1 MPNPLTF
8 ISCHSGKKTTFA
20 AELICAM
27 AIPFSRQILTN
38 GLHVLVHEDHTT
50 PLAACSLVYRVGSRD
65 ENPGCTGLAHLME
78 HFMFSGSD
86 HAPDFDLALQQVGA
100 INNAY
105 TSQDLTNYYIV
116 LPANNIET
124 ALWLE
129 SDRLAALSFSQQG
142 LDVQKQVVAEEFKE
156 TCLNVPYGDLMMHLY
171 GLSYRSHPYQW
182 LPIGKELS
190 HIEQVDMSVI
200 RKFHDAYYCPANAIL
215 VVAGNVHAED
225 IFTLAD
231 KWFGDIPAGARN
243 PHRYQQEPP
252 AAANRQKE
260 VSKPVPDDMLF
271 KSWLMPPRT
280 APDYCAFDLLSDIL
294 GTGQSS
300 ILYRKFVVEER
311 LFTDISASVSGT
323 ADQGLFFIGGR
334 PAEGVSLPQADESL
348 SEYLLGFQFGNKLS
362 YDLQK
367 VKNNAESII
376 LERNLKV
383 EDRANTLATG
393 EFYSCAE
400 DFADERTGYF
410 AVTENDIRRITDT
423 MFRKAYGNTLY
434 YKREQ

>member
-1 MPNPLTF
+1 
-8 ISCHSGKKTTFA
+8 
-20 AELICAM
+20 M
-27 AIPFSRQILTN
+27 AIPFTRQILSN

-50 PLAACSLVYRVGSRD
+50 PLAASTIVYRVGSRD
-65 ENPGCTGLAHLME
+65 ENPACTGLAHLME

-86 HAPDFDLALQQVGA
+86 HAPDFDLALQKVGA

-142 LDVQKQVVAEEFKE
+142 LDVQKQVVMEEFKE
-156 TCLNVPYGDLMMHLY
+156 TCLNQPYGDLMMQMY
-171 GLSYRSHPYQW
+171 GLSYQRHPYQW

-190 HIEQVDMSVI
+190 HIEQVDMSII
-200 RKFHDAYYCPANAIL
+200 RKFHDTFYCPANAIL
-215 VVAGNVHAED
+215 VVAGNVHAEEV
-225 IFTLAD
+225 FALAD
-231 KWFGDIPAGARN
+231 KWFGDILPGRRN
-243 PHRYQQEPP
+243 PHQYPRELLSTG
-252 AAANRQKE
+252 NRLKE
-260 VSKPVPDDMLF
+260 VRKPVPDDMLF
-271 KSWLMPPRT
+271 KSWLMCAR
-280 APDYCAFDLLSDIL
+280 ADADYCAFDLLSDIL

-300 ILYRKFVVEER
+300 YLYRKFVMEDR
-311 LFTDISASVSGT
+311 LFTDISASVAGS
-323 ADQGLFFIGGR
+323 ADEGLFFVSGR
-334 PAEGVSLPQADESL
+334 PAEGISIEKADEVL
-348 SEYLLGFQFGNKLS
+348 SKYLSDFQFDNKLS

-393 EFYSCAE
+393 EFYSRAE
-400 DFADERTGYF
+400 DFADERIGYF
-410 AVTENDIRRITDT
+410 AVTEEDIRRITEK
-423 MFRKAYGNTLY
+423 MFKKSYGNTLY
-434 YKREQ
+434 YNRLKG